1 MLKSLKLTN
10 FRSAENVAIE
20 FTPGMNIFRGVSESG
35 KSTRLEAILYALIG
49 SKGISETLAKV
60 VTYGKPEASL
70 RVELDFVVGGVDYKI
85 VRHKGGAELRYS
97 DQVVV
102 GQLETRAF
110 VERLLGCSADMMK
123 NLMIADQNSIRGVLS
138 AGSTAAGSLVEKLA
152 DLEVIEALID
162 RIQAHKIF
170 GNTRALDAQVAQA
183 EASLG
188 EAPVAPSDAVVQAAQ
203 NRWTLAVA
211 LIAEKQALWGVC
223 APKITHAESTLARA
237 AEALRERSFVASTKA
252 RLTLEAAP
260 VAPPSITQADVDQAR
275 VLANDEAAAAKRRK
289 AYATK
294 FPVCGL
300 EWDESYEDLLRAN
313 AAAVQALKE
322 ASAEAQNL
330 RVKLATVKAM
340 RINEDVCSFC
350 KKDISDLPEVASRNA
365 EVSAQEMTI
374 STRIVEL
381 KNTCGLLEGEIAAY
395 AKIVE
400 TTAKIKALAGDSW
413 SLSSDVPPKPT
424 WIGEVPPEAGT
435 VPDVAGMEKQL
446 RDYAVKVV
454 KVIAAQEQLEKL
466 VEPELVDIAEAEVV
480 VAEAAKLK
488 TELAK
493 LVSAEAEALR
503 SLETAKASFASDLRI
518 YRMQVAQAVAA
529 KEQVKQLKTTLAD
542 MVKHNNL
549 LKKLRDAR
557 PEIVT
562 QLWNTVLGT
571 ISHYFSTIRGTAS
584 VLTRTAD
591 GFQVNGHSVD
601 GLSGSTK
608 DALGLAIRI
617 ALSKTFLPSMPL
629 LIVDEPFAGCSAGRE
644 VDGLG
649 LLASCGF
656 DQVLLVTH
664 SELGDSF
671 AANLVAVG

>member
-1 MLKSLKLTN
+1 MLKYLKLTN
-10 FRSAENVAIE
+10 FRSAENIAIE
-20 FTPGMNIFRGVSESG
+20 FTPGMNVFRGVSESG
-35 KSTRLEAILYALIG
+35 KSTRLESILYALIG
-49 SKGISETLAKV
+49 SKGLSEPLAKV

-70 RVELDFVVGGVDYKI
+70 RVELDFSVDGVDYKI

-97 DQVVV
+97 DQVVT
-102 GQLETRAF
+102 GQLETRVF
-110 VERLLGCSADMMK
+110 IERLLGCSADMMK
-123 NLMIADQNSIRGVLS
+123 LLMVADQNSIRGVLAS
-138 AGSTAAGSLVEKLA
+138 GSTAAGSLVEKLA
-152 DLEVIEALID
+152 DLDVIEALID
-162 RIQAHKIF
+162 RIQAHKNF

-183 EASLG
+183 EASFG

-203 NRWTLAVA
+203 NRWTLAA
-211 LIAEKQALWGVC
+211 AHAAEKQALWDVC
-223 APKITHAESTLARA
+223 APKLIASKSTLARA

-252 RLTLEAAP
+252 RLSLEAAP
-260 VAPPSITQADVDQAR
+260 VTPPSITQADVDQAR
-275 VLANDEAAAAKRRK
+275 ILANDEAAAAKRRK

-300 EWDESYEDLLRAN
+300 EWDSSYDAMLAAHALASEQLQKATTES
-313 AAAVQALKE
+313 
-322 ASAEAQNL
+322 QNL
-330 RVKLATVKAM
+330 RVKLASVKAM

-350 KKDISDLPEVASRNA
+350 KKDISELPEVAARNA
-365 EVSAQEMTI
+365 DVSTQEMTI
-374 STRIVEL
+374 SARIVEL
-381 KNTCGLLEGEIAAY
+381 KNTAGLLKCEIESY
-395 AKIVE
+395 DQLIEVTRKIRE
-400 TTAKIKALAGDSW
+400 LAGDSW

-424 WIGEVPPEAGT
+424 WIGEVPPEAGA

-454 KVIAAQEQLEKL
+454 KATAAQEQLAKL
-466 VEPELVDIAEAEVV
+466 VEPELVDTAEAEAA
-480 VAEAAKLK
+480 VAEAAKLES
-488 TELAK
+488 ELAR
-493 LVSAEAEALR
+493 LISAEAEALR
-503 SLETAKASFASDLRI
+503 SLETAKASFASDLRVFQ
-518 YRMQVAQAVAA
+518 MQVDQAAA
-529 KEQVKQLKTTLAD
+529 AAEQIKQLKATLAD

-562 QLWNTVLGT
+562 QLWSTVLGT

-591 GFQVNGHSVD
+591 GFQVNGHSVE

-617 ALSKTFLPSMPL
+617 ALSKTFLPGMPL
-629 LIVDEPFAGCSAGRE
+629 LIVDEPFAGCSDGRE

-656 DQVLLVTH
+656 EQILLVTH
-664 SELGDSF
+664 SELADSF